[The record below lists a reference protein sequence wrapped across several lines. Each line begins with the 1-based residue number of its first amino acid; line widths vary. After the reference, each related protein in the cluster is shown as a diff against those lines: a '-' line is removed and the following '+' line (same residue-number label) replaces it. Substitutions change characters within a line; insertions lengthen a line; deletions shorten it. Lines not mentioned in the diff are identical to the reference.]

1 MGLGLERSCRKLK
14 RAILILLLGC
24 LALSACAR
32 SSLQAPEP
40 TTTVTS
46 APSPSP
52 SPTPSPT
59 PAPTASPSLSPS
71 PSPEAAEA
79 ISGEGPVH
87 FPAPDEAPVLPDSSS
102 EYSLTL
108 AMSALTLCTGHG
120 QEPQRQ
126 VLEQAG
132 FTVLKQQN
140 YDKAPEDVSHTCAWT
155 LGKRSI
161 QHGGK
166 TRTLLIVAIRGTNG
180 GEWVSNF
187 DFAPSHDDDTEYA
200 ENFLLCAQEVL
211 EGIREELESEN
222 DPLLL
227 ICGHSRGAACANL
240 LGVLLD
246 EELGPEDIYVYTFAT
261 PTTLR
266 GAALEKSYPNIFNL
280 LNPCDMVTLVPPL
293 SLGYG
298 RAGLDIVLPN
308 SRETAEGLQ
317 TAMGALEALT
327 PSISAYYEVRHSLT
341 GPGLSDEGMT
351 VFELMC
357 LLTGAFD
364 GSAIS
369 LPEIAPDSD
378 LTPLTSMNGGG
389 MDASLLLQH
398 MPFTYQTLMLAS
410 SMFS

>member
-1 MGLGLERSCRKLK
+1 MK

-24 LALSACAR
+24 LALTACAR
-32 SSLQAPEP
+32 PSPPAPEATP
-40 TTTVTS
+40 AVITT
-46 APSPSP
+46 PEPSP

-59 PAPTASPSLSPS
+59 PTPTASPDPSPS
-71 PSPEAAEA
+71 PSPETAEA
-79 ISGEGPVH
+79 ISVEDPVH
-87 FPAPDEAPVLPDSSS
+87 FPAPDEAPVLPESSS

-140 YDKAPEDVSHTCAWT
+140 YDKSPEDASHTCAWT
-155 LGKRSI
+155 LGKRSV
-161 QHGGK
+161 QHEGK
-166 TRTLLIVAIRGTNG
+166 TRTLFIVAVRGTSG
-180 GEWVSNF
+180 GEWISNF
-187 DFAPSHDDDTEYA
+187 DFAPSHDDDTVYA
-200 ENFLLCAQEVL
+200 ENFLFCAQDVL
-211 EGIREELESEN
+211 EGIREEIESEN

-246 EELGPEDIYVYTFAT
+246 EERGPEDLYVYTFAT

-266 GAALEKSYPNIFNL
+266 GTALEQSYPNIFNL
-280 LNPCDMVTLVPPL
+280 LNPCDMVTMVPPT

-298 RAGLDIVLPN
+298 RAGQDIVLPN
-308 SRETAEGLQ
+308 SRETAESLQ
-317 TAMGALEALT
+317 AAMGALEELT
-327 PSISAYYEVRHSLT
+327 PSISAYYDVRHSLT
-341 GPGLSDEGMT
+341 GPGHSDEGMT

-357 LLTGAFD
+357 LLTGGFEGA
-364 GSAIS
+364 AVS

-378 LTPLTSMNGGG
+378 LAPLTAMNGGG

>member
-1 MGLGLERSCRKLK
+1 MK

-24 LALSACAR
+24 LALTACAR
-32 SSLQAPEP
+32 PSPPAPEA
-40 TTTVTS
+40 TTAVITT
-46 APSPSP
+46 PKPSP
-52 SPTPSPT
+52 SPTPSPAPT
-59 PAPTASPSLSPS
+59 PTASPAASPT
-71 PSPEAAEA
+71 PSPEAAEV
-79 ISGEGPVH
+79 ISGDGPVH
-87 FPAPDEAPVLPDSSS
+87 FPAPDEAPVLPKSSS

-140 YDKAPEDVSHTCAWT
+140 YDKAPEDASHTCAWT

-161 QHGGK
+161 QHEGK
-166 TRTLLIVAIRGTNG
+166 IRTLFIVAVRGTNG

-187 DFAPSHDDDTEYA
+187 DFAPSHDDDTVYA
-200 ENFLLCAQEVL
+200 ENFLFCAQEVL
-211 EGIREELESEN
+211 DGMREALESEN

-246 EELGPEDIYVYTFAT
+246 EERGPEDIYVYTFAT

-266 GAALEKSYPNIFNL
+266 GEALEQSYPNIFNL
-280 LNPCDMVTLVPPL
+280 LNPCDMVTLVPPT

-298 RAGLDIVLPN
+298 RAGQDIVLPN
-308 SRETAEGLQ
+308 SRETAESLQ
-317 TAMGALEALT
+317 AAMGALEALT
-327 PSISAYYEVRHSLT
+327 PSIYAYYEVRHSLT
-341 GPGLSDEGMT
+341 GPGLSDDGMT

-357 LLTGAFD
+357 LLTGSFEGA
-364 GSAIS
+364 AVS

-378 LTPLTSMNGGG
+378 LAPLTAMNGGG

>member
-1 MGLGLERSCRKLK
+1 MK
-14 RAILILLLGC
+14 RAILFLLLGC
-24 LALSACAR
+24 LALTACAR
-32 SSLQAPEP
+32 PFPPAPEATP
-40 TTTVTS
+40 AAIA
-46 APSPSP
+46 APKPSP
-52 SPTPSPT
+52 SPTPSPAL
-59 PAPTASPSLSPS
+59 APTASPVPSPS
-71 PSPEAAEA
+71 SSPEAAEA
-79 ISGEGPVH
+79 ISGAGPVH
-87 FPAPDEAPVLPDSSS
+87 FPAPDEAPVLPESSS

-140 YDKAPEDVSHTCAWT
+140 YDKAPEDTSHTCAWS

-161 QHGGK
+161 QHEGK
-166 TRTLLIVAIRGTNG
+166 TRTLFIVAVRGTSG
-180 GEWVSNF
+180 GEWISNF
-187 DFAPSHDDDTEYA
+187 DFAPSHDDDTVYA
-200 ENFLLCAQEVL
+200 ENFLFCAQEVL
-211 EGIREELESEN
+211 EGRREELDQEEA
-222 DPLLL
+222 PLLL

-246 EELGPEDIYVYTFAT
+246 EERGPEDVYVYTFAT
-261 PTTLR
+261 PATLR
-266 GAALEKSYPNIFNL
+266 GAALEQSYPNIFNL
-280 LNPCDMVTLVPPL
+280 LNPCDVVTLVPPL

-298 RAGLDIVLPN
+298 RAGQDIVLPN
-308 SRETAEGLQ
+308 SRETAESLQ
-317 TAMGALEALT
+317 AAMGALEALT

-341 GPGLSDEGMT
+341 GQGPSDEGMT

-357 LLTGAFD
+357 LLTGSFEGA
-364 GSAIS
+364 AAS
-369 LPEIAPDSD
+369 LPEIAPNSD
-378 LTPLTSMNGGG
+378 LAPLTAMNGGG